1 MNQFHVNVFSLKTS
15 GRFSPFRYHLFN
27 SFMGINPSILDI
39 LKSFFHLLF
48 KMQFCHDF
56 IERIIV
62 RQFLY
67 VTNNISF

>member
-1 MNQFHVNVFSLKTS
+1 
-15 GRFSPFRYHLFN
+15 
-27 SFMGINPSILDI
+27 MGINPSILDI